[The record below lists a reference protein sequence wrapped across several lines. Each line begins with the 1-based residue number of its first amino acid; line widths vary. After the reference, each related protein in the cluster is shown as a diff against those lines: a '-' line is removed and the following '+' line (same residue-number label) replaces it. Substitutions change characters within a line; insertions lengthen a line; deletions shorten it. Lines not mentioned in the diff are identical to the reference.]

1 MTATFA
7 EEPGCNYFLFWG
19 ELFWEET
26 EYESR
31 QKIQD
36 EKTVLQFMFE
46 AASQC
51 TILGF
56 LFTNCDP
63 NH

>member
-1 MTATFA
+1 MTTPFA
-7 EEPGCNYFLFWG
+7 EEPECNFFFFGG

-31 QKIQD
+31 QKIKD

-51 TILGF
+51 TILGWF
-56 LFTNCDP
+56 LV
-63 NH
+63 HKL

>member
-7 EEPGCNYFLFWG
+7 EEPGRNYFLFWG

-31 QKIQD
+31 QKTQD

-56 LFTNCDP
+56 
-63 NH
+63 